1 MDIVINMK
9 DLNQESFN
17 ETISQGVSVIDLW
30 AEWCG
35 PCKMLTPI
43 LEELDT
49 EMDGVNFYKIDA
61 DANVELAKDLQITS
75 IPTILVYRDGEV
87 IGRHQGAKP
96 KVLMRKFLEDTIN
109 S

>member
-1 MDIVINMK
+1 MQDITQDNFKEKIA
-9 DLNQESFN
+9 
-17 ETISQGVSVIDLW
+17 QGLTVIDLW

-43 LEELDT
+43 LEELDS
-49 EMDGVNFYKIDA
+49 EMTDVNFYKIDA
-61 DANVELAKDLQITS
+61 DANVELAKELQITS

-96 KVLMRKFLEDTIN
+96 KVLMRKFIEDTIN
-109 S
+109 N